1 MFWRL
6 KIQSFFY
13 RFNDILRESNKPP
26 IKQDIRHSSVT
37 HDYIAA
43 EEIQNANWQYFVEQ
57 VLEVCNRQEIG
68 ETVRKPKA
76 NLLMGIVMNIIIAKK
91 T

>member
-1 MFWRL
+1 MAF
-6 KIQSFFY
+6 KDSKFFD
-13 RFNDILRESNKPP
+13 RFNDILTESNKPP
-26 IKQDIRHSSVT
+26 IKVRHSSVS
-37 HDYIAA
+37 HDYFAA
-43 EEIQNANWQYFVEQ
+43 EEIQNTNWQYFVEQ

-76 NLLMGIVMNIIIAKK
+76 NLLMGIVMNITIAKK